1 MSQSNSEPTTSVDAT
16 DMTGVTLPA
25 ASSRKL
31 AYTWPYPRRSSY
43 EDELRQAAGAW
54 FRKQGAAV
62 HPRMPYLLRD
72 FADWPRNIILSEVAD
87 FIRGEQASRQGVDA
101 FPLHKYLHHGLSS
114 QAMLFNL
121 IGPLITRNDVAPL
134 AQAFREAGVPWPAGP
149 VTLKLEEGDRAV
161 FNEDMGQP
169 TSLDLAI
176 YGAAGSAPLFVEA
189 KLSENGFGG
198 CSVFAAGDC
207 DGHNPAQRLES
218 CYLHHIGRQYWQ
230 RMVEHGVL
238 DSQLARDTL
247 CPFTIYY
254 QFFRESLFA
263 AHKGGHFVLLYD
275 ARSPVFVRQ
284 GRAGAP
290 EMGLWPLLAGLAPA
304 PLRARLHAVTIQQ
317 VVAALRESVRHADW
331 VGLFGEKYG
340 LGA

>member
-1 MSQSNSEPTTSVDAT
+1 MNTEMPLDSESPDVNAAA
-16 DMTGVTLPA
+16 LPA

-31 AYTWPYPRRSSY
+31 AYTWPYARRSGY
-43 EDELRQAAGAW
+43 EDDLRRAAGAW
-54 FRKQGAAV
+54 FHKQGAAV
-62 HPRMPYLLRD
+62 HPRMPYLLHD
-72 FADWPRNIILSEVAD
+72 FADWPRNIILPEVAE
-87 FIRGEQASRQGVDA
+87 FIRTEQASRQGIDA

-134 AQAFREAGVPWPAGP
+134 AQAFRAAGVPWPNEP
-149 VTLKLEEGDRAV
+149 VTLKLEEGDRTV

-176 YGAAGSAPLFVEA
+176 YGAAGDEPLFVEA

-275 ARSPVFVRQ
+275 ARSPVFVRR
-284 GRAGAP
+284 GGDGAP
-290 EMGLWPLLAGLAPA
+290 KMGLWPLLAGLAPK

-317 VVAALRESVRHADW
+317 VVAALHGSARHADW

-340 LGA
+340 IGA